1 MGLMPDWPDLY
12 LMRHGQTEWNALGRM
27 QGRLD
32 SPLTPLGRAQAR
44 RQAWLVRDL
53 RGVARYA
60 STAGRA
66 RQTARIAFAGADFI
80 CDERLHEIDIG
91 SFAGRLG
98 AELRAEHPAL
108 FGRGGDLG
116 WYDHAPG
123 GEHFAGL
130 RARVRD
136 FLRDLPGPA
145 LIVTHGITL
154 RMLRAEAMGLP
165 PERLAELP
173 VLQGAV
179 HLVSRGRHRM
189 FL

>member
-1 MGLMPDWPDLY
+1 MPDWPDLY
-12 LMRHGQTEWNALGRM
+12 LMRHGQTEWNLAGRL

-32 SPLTPLGRAQAR
+32 SPLTALGRAQAR
-44 RQAWLVRDL
+44 RQAWLLRDL
-53 RGVARYA
+53 PDLARYA

-66 RQTARIAFAGADFI
+66 RQTAQIAFGGAAFT

-91 SFAGRLG
+91 TLTGWSSDQV
-98 AELRAEHPAL
+98 RAAHPAL
-108 FGRGGDLG
+108 FDGGDSLR

-130 RARVRD
+130 RARVRA
-136 FLRDLPGPA
+136 FLDELTGPA

-165 PERLAELP
+165 QARLAEMP